1 MSKLTSFSL
10 TAQQHKS
17 DTNVNNTTNLYF
29 PAATQEVRAIYP
41 DKKSDTAFTNATHPE
56 PTTNTGPSNVQYTSR
71 DISQTETNNPYDS
84 VTVVRTIDNKT
95 EQMYLAII
103 NAFATIL
110 KDDNKTLL
118 TNLLDMS
125 GKIIVKAEALIN
137 IVSLLCDVS
146 TDKIIINYL
155 DEDVS
160 CIHKF
165 NPIKKIASIKVDN
178 KDMYIQ
184 YNTEYNKISNDFSI
198 STSKVVVPKVD

>member
-29 PAATQEVRAIYP
+29 PPSTEVRAIYP
-41 DKKSDTAFTNATHPE
+41 DKKSDTIPN
-56 PTTNTGPSNVQYTSR
+56 TNTRTESSTNTCPSNVQYTSR

-198 STSKVVVPKVD
+198 STSKVVVPKFD

>member
-1 MSKLTSFSL
+1 
-10 TAQQHKS
+10 
-17 DTNVNNTTNLYF
+17 
-29 PAATQEVRAIYP
+29 
-41 DKKSDTAFTNATHPE
+41 
-56 PTTNTGPSNVQYTSR
+56 
-71 DISQTETNNPYDS
+71 
-84 VTVVRTIDNKT
+84 
-95 EQMYLAII
+95 
-103 NAFATIL
+103 
-110 KDDNKTLL
+110 
-118 TNLLDMS
+118 MS